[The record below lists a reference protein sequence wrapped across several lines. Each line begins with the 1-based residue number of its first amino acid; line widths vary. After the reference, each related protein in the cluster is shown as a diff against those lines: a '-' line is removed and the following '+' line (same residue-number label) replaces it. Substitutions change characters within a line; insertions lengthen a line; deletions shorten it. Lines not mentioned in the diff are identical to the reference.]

1 MAKVFETQ
9 HATPLSDLLLANGIA
24 AADAT
29 HGTTYYCTISSH
41 LIFMGLR
48 LDFTTV
54 KDSTEKHIMY
64 EVESMWE
71 HKKPETSLKFRRGC
85 NQLPNKTAIFIAPAM
100 APKQG
105 HMASFQ
111 QTRGT
116 TPRYAP

>member
-1 MAKVFETQ
+1 M
-9 HATPLSDLLLANGIA
+9 
-24 AADAT
+24 
-29 HGTTYYCTISSH
+29 SSH

-64 EVESMWE
+64 EIESMWE
-71 HKKPETSLKFRRGC
+71 HKKPKTSLKFRRGC
-85 NQLPNKTAIFIAPAM
+85 NKTATSIAPAM